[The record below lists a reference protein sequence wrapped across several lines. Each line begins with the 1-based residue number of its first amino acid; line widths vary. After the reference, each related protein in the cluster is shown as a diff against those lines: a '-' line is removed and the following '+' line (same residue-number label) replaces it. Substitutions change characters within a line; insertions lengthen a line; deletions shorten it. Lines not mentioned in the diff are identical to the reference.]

1 MNPYPA
7 ASAGASAIQTV
18 VFVCAHGAAK
28 SVLAGSYFNLLAAQQ
43 GIPARAIARGT
54 EPDAEVSERVR
65 LDVDAVGATLC
76 VEQPTRLMHDD
87 IANADLLVA
96 FDLDEHELGAVPQRS
111 WNSLPPLSGDFER
124 ARAAIVAHVQE
135 LVAELKDGPERHV

>member
-1 MNPYPA
+1 MGTDTPA
-7 ASAGASAIQTV
+7 LRPASPVQTV

-28 SVLAGSYFNLLAAQQ
+28 SVLAGSYFNFLAAQQ

-65 LDVDAVGATLC
+65 LDVDSVGATLC
-76 VEQPTRLMHDD
+76 VDQPTRLMRDD
-87 IANADLLVA
+87 ITNADLLVA
-96 FDLDEHELGAVPQRS
+96 FDLDERELGGHPHRS
-111 WNSLPPLSGDFER
+111 WNALPPLSGDFER
-124 ARAAIVAHVQE
+124 ARAVIVAHVQK